1 MKTFRQRIILATT
14 LVMLLLVSMPSPTL
28 ARETRV
34 TVTFAAGGVACGIY
48 FMFYFTTGD
57 FADFQQYLSK
67 DDAIVNYTDATGWRF
82 GFPQLKFIPDDHS
95 KGTPCVEVI
104 RWEF

>member
-1 MKTFRQRIILATT
+1 MKTLRQRIILAAA

-57 FADFQQYLSK
+57 FADFQRYLSK
-67 DDAIVNYTDATGWRF
+67 DEAIVNYTDETGWRF
-82 GFPQLKFIPDDHS
+82 GLPQLKFIPDDQS
-95 KGTPCVEVI
+95 QGTPCVEVI
-104 RWEF
+104 RWDF